1 MMFNDSNTSYKVT
14 KISIFGIS
22 IFGWI
27 EIFLDRYDASEDVK
41 LIQLKNKLI
50 AENSNPFDTVF
61 INNLRRSN
69 IHTMYRWDY
78 LNRYFR
84 YNQGYI
90 TTWYDADTKKR
101 CRALVRSD
109 GKILTDICERKPY
122 RDGTMLTARVVDG
135 YVVGIADNVSI
146 PERENIQS
154 ISSKIKII
162 YFLPCIGM

>member
-101 CRALVRSD
+101 CRAFRHW
-109 GKILTDICERKPY
+109 
-122 RDGTMLTARVVDG
+122 
-135 YVVGIADNVSI
+135 
-146 PERENIQS
+146 
-154 ISSKIKII
+154 
-162 YFLPCIGM
+162 